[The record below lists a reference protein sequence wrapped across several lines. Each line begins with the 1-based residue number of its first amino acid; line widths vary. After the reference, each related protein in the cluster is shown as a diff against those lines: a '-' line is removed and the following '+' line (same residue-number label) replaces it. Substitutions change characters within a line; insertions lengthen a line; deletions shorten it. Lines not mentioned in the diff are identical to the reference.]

1 MEVESTAALIQGII
15 PFVLMLAVFYFMLI
29 RPPRKRDKAMKAM
42 IEALKVGDEIVTI
55 GGIYGKI
62 TSIKDDTLMVETGSG
77 NDKSKVKIARW
88 SIKECLTI
96 KE

>member
-1 MEVESTAALIQGII
+1 MEANSTASLISGVIW
-15 PFVLMLAVFYFMLI
+15 FVLMIGIFYFMLI
-29 RPPRKRDKAMKAM
+29 RPQRKKDKEMKAM
-42 IEALKVGDEIVTI
+42 IESLKVGDEIVTI

-77 NDKSKVKIARW
+77 TDKSKIRITRW
-88 SIKECLTI
+88 SVKECLTV

>member
-29 RPPRKRDKAMKAM
+29 RPQRKRDKAMKAM